1 MLHNNSF
8 VIQAH
13 DNFTKNVLIHLRLF
27 SRIKHKSGGMLLSIT
42 YIQFNVNKQKE
53 ILIKPQNFI
62 SNKENIKSKG
72 RLEEHR

>member
-53 ILIKPQNFI
+53 I
-62 SNKENIKSKG
+62 
-72 RLEEHR
+72 